1 MELTVIGDQP
11 VSLDGLVALPA
22 ELDGSYGENRCPQA
36 GCQIE
41 AANDWQAIQCWL
53 AEFADSPQTHR
64 NYRKEA
70 ERLLL
75 WAVRQRHKPMSGL
88 LREDFHAYQAFLK
101 DPQPAAYWCG
111 DRAQRYS
118 AEWKPFRGPLGASSQ
133 RQSLIVVNALLSYLV
148 DAGYLTGNPLSLIRR
163 RNRTLTLETGEALS
177 LERFLDR
184 ETWEFLKQFI
194 AALPQKTPRDIEHY
208 ERVRFLFHLLYLLAP
223 RVSEIASHPMSSF
236 REYRGHWWW
245 FVLGKGQKRGKV
257 PVNDEMLDAFMRYR
271 RFLKLPV
278 LPSEDDG
285 SPLLRSLKG
294 GRGISANMI
303 YRLVKTV
310 VAQAAD
316 ELESGAPHQAA
327 KLRNASTHWFRHTAV
342 THGDDVGIGL
352 KYLNR
357 SARHDKLETTA
368 IYQHAED
375 TLWHNE
381 WQRHKY

>member
-11 VSLDGLVALPA
+11 VSLDGLAALPA
-22 ELDGSYGENRCPQA
+22 ELDGSYGENRCPPA

-118 AEWKPFRGPLGASSQ
+118 VEWKPFRGPLGASSQ

-148 DAGYLTGNPLSLIRR
+148 DAGYLRGNPLSLIRR
-163 RNRTLTLETGEALS
+163 RNRTLTPETGEVLS

-208 ERVRFLFHLLYLLAP
+208 ERIRFLFHFLYLLAP
-223 RVSEIASHPMSSF
+223 RVSELASHPMNSF

-257 PVNDEMLDAFMRYR
+257 PVNDEMLDALMRYR
-271 RFLKLPV
+271 RFLKLSD
-278 LPSEDDG
+278 LPAADDT
-285 SPLLRSLKG
+285 SPLLRSL
-294 GRGISANMI
+294 
-303 YRLVKTV
+303 T
-310 VAQAAD
+310 
-316 ELESGAPHQAA
+316 GAEAFPP
-327 KLRNASTHWFRHTAV
+327 
-342 THGDDVGIGL
+342 I
-352 KYLNR
+352 
-357 SARHDKLETTA
+357 
-368 IYQHAED
+368 
-375 TLWHNE
+375 
-381 WQRHKY
+381 